1 VEQGSTLDHLGK
13 RESAEILS
21 VDWDRIAP
29 DEGKRLRALG
39 IDAGAMVTI
48 AQRGI
53 FGGRDPLAIEVGRTI
68 VALRRSHARAM
79 QIAPR

>member
-1 VEQGSTLDHLGK
+1 MEQGTTLDRLGK
-13 RESAEILS
+13 SETAEILS
-21 VDWDRIAP
+21 VDWDLIAP

-39 IDAGAMVTI
+39 IDAGATVSI
-48 AQRGI
+48 AHRGI

-79 QIAPR
+79 RIAPQ